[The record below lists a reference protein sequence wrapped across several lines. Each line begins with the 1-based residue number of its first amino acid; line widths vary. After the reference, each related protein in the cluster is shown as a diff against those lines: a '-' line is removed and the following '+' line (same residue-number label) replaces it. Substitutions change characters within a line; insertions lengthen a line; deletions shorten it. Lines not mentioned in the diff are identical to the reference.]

1 MRLQEIANKLKT
13 LEAQRRPEPLTIII
27 EGVNPDGSIGESMPE
42 QRLLTEI

>member
-27 EGVNPDGSIGESMPE
+27 EGIHPDGSIGESITY
-42 QRLLTEI
+42 RI